1 MRTGLR
7 SIYETTHRPATRMQ
21 SVLAYHRLCDIRRAM
36 AAAGL
41 SGERREMI
49 KIDEKP
55 LAEAVQK
62 WGEFQIDMAIEECAE
77 FTVEAEHKLRGK
89 ENHIQEEIADA
100 LIMLTQMALMF
111 AEETVQEIVNQKIER
126 LKYRLSIG
134 DMEGKK

>member
-1 MRTGLR
+1 
-7 SIYETTHRPATRMQ
+7 
-21 SVLAYHRLCDIRRAM
+21 
-36 AAAGL
+36 
-41 SGERREMI
+41 MI
-49 KIDEKP
+49 TIDENP

-62 WGEFQIDMAIEECAE
+62 WGSFQVDMAIEECGE
-77 FTVEAEHKLRGK
+77 FIVEAEHHKRGK

-111 AEETVQEIVNQKIER
+111 GEEKVQEIADQKIER